1 MRSVDV
7 ERQLA
12 QDREVFGSVVLSRP
26 VSILCEVDVE
36 RPMEPVLDAP
46 MTACDLQESFRR
58 HVSGQEVMAHERRV
72 GTMATLASARGNP
85 AHRND
90 TGKIVN
96 RNQAGVA

>member
-58 HVSGQEVMAHERRV
+58 HVSGQEVMAHERRG
-72 GTMATLASARGNP
+72 GTKGTPGGVRGRTAHTSHTETIGNP
-85 AHRND
+85 NH
-90 TGKIVN
+90 T
-96 RNQAGVA
+96 